1 MLLIQLFFS
10 HQLLP
15 RRREGEETRGEEP
28 KRVKK
33 DFHYEVN

>member
-1 MLLIQLFFS
+1 
-10 HQLLP
+10 LP
-15 RRREGEETRGEEP
+15 ASPQKERRGEETQGEEP